1 MPMKTGEKKGE
12 EREAGEVVRAGSP
25 QEDVDNPDAPD
36 SPENE
41 QEAAVEEAVE
51 EEAKEP
57 EAFRPFFVPY
67 RGEEEDEEN
76 DKADEAGGEER
87 NPLDE
92 NPLEGG
98 DTNPLDDDPLNA
110 EPTTNPLG
118 MDYGSEPSKDRDRTE
133 GAGAQMNE
141 DEVLLASATCG
152 DGGGE
157 VQENPLG
164 EEVPLEGQEQ
174 GHEKEMSEEDLL
186 GPAHNLD
193 DSQYKADYAD
203 PNLDDIFK

>member
-1 MPMKTGEKKGE
+1 MT
-12 EREAGEVVRAGSP
+12 
-25 QEDVDNPDAPD
+25 
-36 SPENE
+36 
-41 QEAAVEEAVE
+41 
-51 EEAKEP
+51 
-57 EAFRPFFVPY
+57 RPARRSATPWT
-67 RGEEEDEEN
+67 RT
-76 DKADEAGGEER
+76 
-87 NPLDE
+87 
-92 NPLEGG
+92 PLEGG

-118 MDYGSEPSKDRDRTE
+118 LDYGSEPSKDRDGTE
-133 GAGAQMNE
+133 GAAAEEQEAQMNE

-152 DGGGE
+152 DGGGD

-164 EEVPLEGQEQ
+164 EEVPLDGQEQ
-174 GHEKEMSEEDLL
+174 GQEKEMSEEDLL